1 MTLTNEQLVALRTDG
16 TITDQEVAIQE
27 GDLVIA
33 KNVVTQERRIIGKVA
48 EVLVENTQRRVL
60 KG

>member
-1 MTLTNEQLVALRTDG
+1 MTLTTEQLIALRSDG

-33 KNVVTQERRIIGKVA
+33 KNVVTEKRRIIGKVT
-48 EVLVENTQRRVL
+48 EVLVETTQRQVL

>member
-1 MTLTNEQLVALRTDG
+1 MTLTNEQLVALRSAG
-16 TITDQEVAIQE
+16 TISDQEVAIQE

-33 KNVVTQERRIIGKVA
+33 KDVVTEKRRIIGKVS
-48 EVLVENTQRRVL
+48 EVLVESTQRQVL